1 MSARKVFELKV
12 GVVGKNVL
20 MYLTS
25 YPKSARGGVTL
36 PSGMKV
42 SYGPRWVCS
51 LYGADN
57 LFLGTGIFANDY
69 DLVFWRAGSN
79 AEAID
84 MARRI
89 SAAVQE
95 LNMMLFGVTNEPKPE
110 VIILA

>member
-25 YPKSARGGVTL
+25 YPKSVRGEVTL

-42 SYGPRWVCS
+42 SYGPNWVCA
-51 LYGADN
+51 LYGTDSLCLA
-57 LFLGTGIFANDY
+57 TGVFANNY
-69 DLVFWRAGSN
+69 DLVFLRTESS

-84 MARRI
+84 TAKRI

-95 LNMMLFGVTNEPKPE
+95 LNMVLFGVTNEPKPE